1 VVVALVS
8 ANHDESLFTDPDELD
23 LARALSRNL
32 AFGHGIHVC
41 LGAPLARLEGDVAF
55 TTLLR
60 RVPDLRLAVPRE
72 EVTWQMTL
80 NTRGLSA
87 LPVAF

>member
-1 VVVALVS
+1 
-8 ANHDESLFTDPDELD
+8 
-23 LARALSRNL
+23 
-32 AFGHGIHVC
+32 
-41 LGAPLARLEGDVAF
+41 
-55 TTLLR
+55 
-60 RVPDLRLAVPRE
+60 VPDLRLAVPRE